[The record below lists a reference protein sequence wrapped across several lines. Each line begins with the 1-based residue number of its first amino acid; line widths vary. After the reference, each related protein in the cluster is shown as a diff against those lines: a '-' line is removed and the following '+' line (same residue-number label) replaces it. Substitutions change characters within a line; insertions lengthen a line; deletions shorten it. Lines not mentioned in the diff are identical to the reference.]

1 MRRKRKKTS
10 STRSCSLLKLL
21 PCTHTHSY
29 EDATAVVTMGEGKYY
44 SLGLDL
50 SALQLM
56 SGMEMMYFADD
67 LQKLLLRLLTF
78 PLVTVAA
85 INGRI
90 GWQKKK

>member
-1 MRRKRKKTS
+1 
-10 STRSCSLLKLL
+10 
-21 PCTHTHSY
+21 
-29 EDATAVVTMGEGKYY
+29 MGEGKYY

-85 INGRI
+85 INGGT